1 MRGGRQRRVTAQL
14 TSPPEI
20 SQPHYHA
27 YAIAY
32 PTRRL
37 GADLI
42 DHGINFLWNGHRDSE
57 YGGYCW
63 DVGYDGPWDPT
74 KQAYGHAFVLLVAS
88 SAKVA
93 GHPGADQ
100 LITDIS
106 TIIRGRFWEEQ
117 YGAVAEEFTRDWR
130 CSEPRQSSSRG

>member
-1 MRGGRQRRVTAQL
+1 MDRFIEPSHLAFERGRKAFFCFLSDELSICLAASTISTMRGGRQRPVTAQP

-20 SQPHYHA
+20 SCNLENHHA

-57 YGGYCW
+57 YGGYYW

-93 GHPGADQ
+93 GHPAAD
-100 LITDIS
+100 
-106 TIIRGRFWEEQ
+106 
-117 YGAVAEEFTRDWR
+117 
-130 CSEPRQSSSRG
+130 